1 MTPPFAAPLTRVLCA
16 GLEEVEAKAHLIVVA
31 EKEAF
36 KVRAMAMA
44 AEEEEEEAPPPPA
57 PAPAPAPAP
66 PPAPAPA
73 PRAVTPPRPPRPE
86 ERSAAPAAAGSS
98 MFAFYDKNGDGVL
111 DKEEVIGMMAHLG
124 FKTDDSYV
132 AGLMEVFASFDAD
145 DSGQIEQAEF
155 GALAA
160 LFLRFLRL
168 V

>member
-1 MTPPFAAPLTRVLCA
+1 M
-16 GLEEVEAKAHLIVVA
+16 EEVEAKAHLIVVA

-57 PAPAPAPAP
+57 PAPAPAAAP

>member
-1 MTPPFAAPLTRVLCA
+1 MTPPFAAVERGFCA

-57 PAPAPAPAP
+57 PAPAPAP

-86 ERSAAPAAAGSS
+86 ERSAAPAPAPAAGSS

-160 LFLRFLRL
+160 FFLRFLRL